1 MIEDVGLFRLE
12 IPLTTPYKLALGSVR
27 HFDTVLIRLRARG
40 RTGLGEATILTGYT
54 DETIGQSWALAT
66 ELGARL
72 PGLALADAKRVALEA
87 FSRAP
92 FTVSAFV
99 SALEMAEG
107 HRLLRVDE
115 TACVPILA
123 VVNAMDHAG
132 IEAEIE
138 RFIAAGYGT
147 LKIKVGFDA
156 DADRDRVRLIQRL
169 NRGRARLRLDAN
181 QGFSVADGCR
191 FAAALEPD
199 SIELFEQPCAADDWD
214 AAVAVMRVSAVPM
227 MLDESIYGLAD
238 IERAAQLRA
247 ARFIK
252 LKLMKMGGIDRLE
265 QGLLRIR
272 QLGMQPV
279 LGNGVATE
287 IGCWMEA
294 CIARSTIANAGEMNG
309 FLKPSTRLLR
319 QPLAEDRGA
328 IALAAGFEP
337 SLDDAAVGRV
347 AVGTETF
354 SAPRARA
361 HA

>member
-1 MIEDVGLFRLE
+1 MIEDVKLFRLQ

-27 HFDTVLIRLRARG
+27 HFDTVLVRMRAHG

-54 DETIGQSWALAT
+54 DETIDQSWALAA

-72 PGLALADAKRVALEA
+72 PGLGTADAKRITLEA
-87 FSRAP
+87 FAIAP

-99 SALEMAEG
+99 SALEMTEG
-107 HRLLRVDE
+107 HRLLRVE
-115 TACVPILA
+115 AATGVPILA
-123 VVNAMDHAG
+123 VVNAMEPAG

-138 RFIAAGYGT
+138 RFLAVGYGT

-156 DADRDRVRLIQRL
+156 DADLERVRLIQRL
-169 NRGRARLRLDAN
+169 NRRRARLRLDAN
-181 QGFSVADGCR
+181 QGFNVDDGCR
-191 FAAALEPD
+191 FAAALDPD
-199 SIELFEQPCAADDWD
+199 SIELFEQPCAANDWD
-214 AAVAVMRVSAVPM
+214 AAVAAARVSTVPM

-238 IERAAQLRA
+238 IERAAELKA
-247 ARFIK
+247 ARFVK

-265 QGLLRIR
+265 EGLRRIR
-272 QLGMQPV
+272 ALGMEPV

-294 CIARSTIANAGEMNG
+294 CIARSTIGNAGEMNG

-319 QPLAEDRGA
+319 QPLAEERGA
-328 IALAAGFEP
+328 IALKPDFAP
-337 SLDDAAVGRV
+337 VLDDQAVSRV
-347 AVGTETF
+347 AVGVETF
-354 SAPRARA
+354 SARRAQA